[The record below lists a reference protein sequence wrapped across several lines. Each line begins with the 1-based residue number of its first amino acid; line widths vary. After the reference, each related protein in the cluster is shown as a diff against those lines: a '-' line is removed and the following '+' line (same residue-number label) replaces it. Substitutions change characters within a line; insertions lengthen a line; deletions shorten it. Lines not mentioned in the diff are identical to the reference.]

1 MKLSPHFPTKPRM
14 CTSGIS
20 NMGHL
25 LSPLLLSLAAVF
37 SKVTESR
44 GILESIQRF
53 SLLPTYLPVTY
64 RIHNAD
70 VSFFLK
76 EANQDIMRNSSL
88 QSRVESFL
96 IYKSKRPPVLNASYG
111 PFSTEQVVP
120 QDLMLSSNPFGSTN
134 KFSFNWKLKAF
145 IMSNKIYPS
154 KPKVQVLFY
163 IVGRDWDDYSTTERL
178 PCLRVFAFRET
189 REVRGSCRLK
199 GDLGLCVAE
208 LELLASWFNPPT
220 VVAGRK
226 KPMDF
231 SEGSPVELYYAI
243 QPGDEKGECTKED
256 VRKSNGIR
264 LGHNDIDE
272 SGPPLQRIGS
282 VFLYQTHAGPS
293 LNEIRLDNNIAI
305 RYAPK
310 TVKQGDILT
319 FLVFIAKNS
328 TEDQFTLR
336 AKVKKG
342 VNIFSVRASSPY
354 LWDIRESVDY
364 MGKYAPAVIVC
375 QRKSAAS
382 ENSADGPSSEVMQ
395 IDFEIEDLTD
405 LPGTQLITW
414 QVEYPGD
421 TTSDLGVSK
430 VYVSQ
435 KNLVGV
441 LPLAMEAEILNTAI
455 LTGKTVAV
463 PVKVISLEDDGT
475 VTDLLES
482 VECRSSDED
491 VIKVSDRCDYV
502 FVNGKEM
509 KGKVNVI
516 VNFTYQH
523 LSAPLEMTVWVPRLP
538 LQIEV
543 SDTELNQIKGWRVP
557 IISNKRPAR
566 DSDDEE
572 EDERKGRGCTLQ
584 YQHAMVEEPRIAKLQ
599 DGQVLI
605 GQELGMTTIQ
615 ILSPL
620 SDAIL
625 AEKTVTV
632 LDEKVTITDL
642 GVQLVTGLSLSLQ
655 LSPGSNKAIFAT
667 AVAQELLQS
676 PKQEAAISCWIQF
689 SDGSVMPLDIYDSK
703 DFSLSAT
710 SLDEKVVSIHHDP
723 KFKWPVIAAETEGQ
737 GTLVKVEMVISESC
751 QKSKR
756 KSVLAVGSGS
766 IKVKFGQS
774 DANPNISDSKHRGSG
789 VNIENHASDRHQKT
803 TLQERAGPDSQYDS
817 SSMGQEQSKGT
828 TTQKSILSKK
838 EDRESLLDDDSHLQ
852 NIPIDFTSFPAQV
865 DLPRSN
871 GDLEEND
878 LVQTPR
884 GLSDLEIGMYALLGV
899 FCLAILVFLIN
910 CVTFA
915 LKYRNKQVPFDEQ
928 EGMSHSHDWVGL
940 SNRTELLENHINFSS
955 QQDERITAIDRGD
968 YEESKYLLNTNA
980 PQNINGQAFMS
991 TESTFTEGKEQKSE
1005 PSTSPTSKRKR
1016 VKFTTFTTISS
1027 DDGCPTVNSILM
1039 SSEDDIKWVCQD
1051 MDLGEC
1057 KELKKYMERL
1067 HENL

>member
-1 MKLSPHFPTKPRM
+1 M
-14 CTSGIS
+14 CSAGVS
-20 NMGHL
+20 NMWQL
-25 LSPLLLSLAAVF
+25 LSPFLFSLAAFF
-37 SKVTESR
+37 SKVTDSR

-53 SLLPTYLPVTY
+53 SLLPTYLPVNY
-64 RIHNAD
+64 HIHNAD
-70 VSFFLK
+70 ISFFLK

-111 PFSTEQVVP
+111 PFSVEQTVP
-120 QDLMLSSNPFGSTN
+120 QDLMLSSNPFGSIN
-134 KFSFNWKLKAF
+134 KFSFNWRLKAY
-145 IMSNKIYPS
+145 IMNDKIYLR
-154 KPKVQVLFY
+154 KPKVQILFY
-163 IVGRDWDDYSTTERL
+163 IVGRDWDDYSSTERL

-208 LELLASWFNPPT
+208 LELLPSWFNPPT

-226 KPMDF
+226 KVMNQ
-231 SEGSPVELYYAI
+231 SEGSPVELYYTI
-243 QPGDEKGECTKED
+243 QPGDETGECTKED
-256 VRKSNGIR
+256 VRKNNGIR
-264 LGHNDIDE
+264 LGRNDIDE
-272 SGPPLQRIGS
+272 SVPPLQRIGS
-282 VFLYQTHAGPS
+282 VFLYQTHGDPS
-293 LNEIRLDNNIAI
+293 LSEMRLDKNIVI
-305 RYAPK
+305 RYVPK
-310 TVKQGDILT
+310 TVKKGDILT
-319 FLVFIAKNS
+319 FLVSIDKNS

-342 VNIFSVRASSPY
+342 VNILSVRASNPY
-354 LWDIRESVDY
+354 LWDIRESMDY
-364 MGKYAPAVIVC
+364 TGKYAPAVIVC
-375 QRKSAAS
+375 QRKFATS
-382 ENSADGPSSEVMQ
+382 ENSADNSEIMQ
-395 IDFEIEDLTD
+395 IDFEIEDLSD

-421 TTSDLGVSK
+421 TSSDLGVSK
-430 VYVSQ
+430 IYVSQ
-435 KNLVGV
+435 KDLVGV
-441 LPLAMEAEILNTAI
+441 LPLAM
-455 LTGKTVAV
+455 
-463 PVKVISLEDDGT
+463 
-475 VTDLLES
+475 
-482 VECRSSDED
+482 
-491 VIKVSDRCDYV
+491 VSDRCDYV

-523 LSAPLEMTVWVPRLP
+523 LTASLELTVWVPRLP
-538 LQIEV
+538 LQIEI

-557 IISNKRPAR
+557 ILSNKRPAR

-584 YQHAMVEEPRIAKLQ
+584 YQHAMVRVLTQFVAEPSDSGGQLSYLLGSDWQVDITELVSDFMQVEEPRIAKLQ
-599 DGQVLI
+599 GGQVLI

-632 LDEKVTITDL
+632 MDEKVTITDL

-676 PKQEAAISCWIQF
+676 PKQEATISCWVQF
-689 SDGSVMPLDIYDSK
+689 SDGSVMPLDIYDVK
-703 DFSLSAT
+703 DFSLMAT
-710 SLDEKVVSIHHDP
+710 SLDEKVISVHHDP
-723 KFKWPVIAAETEGQ
+723 KFKWPMLTAETEGQ
-737 GTLVKVEMVISESC
+737 GPLVKVEMVISEPC

-756 KSVLAVGSGS
+756 KSVLAVGSGN

-774 DANPNISDSKHRGSG
+774 DTNLNVSDSKQSG
-789 VNIENHASDRHQKT
+789 TGVHLENHASDRRQKT
-803 TLQERAGPDSQYDS
+803 TFQDRVRPDGQYYS
-817 SSMGQEQSKGT
+817 SSSVGRMEGRGT
-828 TTQKSILSKK
+828 TTDRSILSKK
-838 EDRESLLDDDSHLQ
+838 EDRESLLDDDSYMQ

-915 LKYRNKQVPFDEQ
+915 LKYRHKQVPFEEQ
-928 EGMSHSHDWVGL
+928 EGMNHSHDWVGL
-940 SNRTELLENHINFSS
+940 SNRAELLENHINFSS
-955 QQDERITAIDRGD
+955 PQDECITAIDRGVD
-968 YEESKYLLNTNA
+968 FEESKYLLNTNA
-980 PQNINGQAFMS
+980 QKNINDQVLRS
-991 TESTFTEGKEQKSE
+991 QESTFTEGKEQKSE
-1005 PSTSPTSKRKR
+1005 PTASPTSKRKR

-1057 KELKKYMERL
+1057 KELKNYMERL
-1067 HENL
+1067 HENV